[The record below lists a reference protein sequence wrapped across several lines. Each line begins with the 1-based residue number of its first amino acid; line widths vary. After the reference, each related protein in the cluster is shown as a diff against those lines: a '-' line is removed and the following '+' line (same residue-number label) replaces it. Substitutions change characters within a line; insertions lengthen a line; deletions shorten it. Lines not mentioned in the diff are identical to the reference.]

1 MSLTCRKKA
10 TTSKSTAEFPL
21 MAMFEFVYKIAML
34 YPYSK
39 TALSGPVQF
48 ILNREVQIWAQISI

>member
-1 MSLTCRKKA
+1 
-10 TTSKSTAEFPL
+10 